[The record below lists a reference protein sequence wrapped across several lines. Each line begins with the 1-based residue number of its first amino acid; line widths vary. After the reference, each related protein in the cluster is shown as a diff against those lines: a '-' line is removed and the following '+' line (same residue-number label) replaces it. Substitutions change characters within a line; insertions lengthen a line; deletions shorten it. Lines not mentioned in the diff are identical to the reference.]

1 MPDAGNRSQ
10 VPQNDL
16 VLIFGSGTWVCS
28 AGAGSGRLPPVK
40 FAHYKSVGGCTG
52 AMRPLT
58 HWVCLAL
65 GAAVVITVARAQPT
79 DNSLQIYVVRM
90 LSGPEQNPGGAGIY
104 IGNGL
109 VITAAHVA
117 GPSVRGVRIKG
128 LNVPAKPVK
137 VGTFPQLDLAL
148 ISMDK
153 ETLPISLRLRRMPLC
168 QRQAP
173 IGASVIVAAP
183 QAITRSRIM
192 SPMLL
197 LPPDYQVKFPTLISD
212 VRHGREIGFW
222 RL

>member
-1 MPDAGNRSQ
+1 
-10 VPQNDL
+10 
-16 VLIFGSGTWVCS
+16 
-28 AGAGSGRLPPVK
+28 
-40 FAHYKSVGGCTG
+40 
-52 AMRPLT
+52 MRPLT

-197 LPPDYQVKFPTLISD
+197 PPDYQVKFPTLISD
-212 VRHGREIGFW
+212 VDTGGKSGSGVFDAEKKCLLGILSLKITNNLVHKDIATYFVPASTIRSFVPAGTRW
-222 RL
+222 